1 MPVSAPSHPPL
12 YRTIFREALSTAW
25 HHPHLWLLAFFAAL
39 LQTGGIYDA
48 LLQSFRDLGGV
59 AVQQLQGSS
68 LTQGLFSWA
77 IQPMSEIGK
86 SLGLLGSIGRIEGLL
101 FALVLLGIAAG
112 ASVIAQGALVYGLGI
127 RIRGT
132 VPPLSACL
140 SMGGRYFWKTAG
152 LNLVT
157 LGLIA
162 AFRVLV
168 LLPFSTPLAQTS
180 AWTVIGSLLAYFFY
194 IFAVITLTAV
204 HLFGLNSIVLQR
216 YSLTESLMRGL
227 AQAKQAWLVILELG
241 LGFFALGV
249 ALFLGLS
256 AFYVIAGVPL
266 LILTLSAALLNANL
280 AVTIF
285 SGIFYAG
292 ALLAFI
298 LLGSFATTVQFSAW
312 QHLSIRVAQGN
323 ALAKIHRLFTRPKR

>member
-1 MPVSAPSHPPL
+1 MHVTAPSHPPL
-12 YRTIFREALSTAW
+12 YRTLFREALSTAW

-86 SLGLLGSIGRIEGLL
+86 SLGVLGSLGRIEGLL
-101 FALVLLGIAAG
+101 LALVLLGIAAG
-112 ASVIAQGALVYGLGI
+112 ASVIAQGALIYGLGI
-127 RIRGT
+127 RLRGN
-132 VPPLSACL
+132 VPPLAMCL
-140 SMGGRYFWKTAG
+140 SIGGRYFWKIAG
-152 LNLVT
+152 LNLIT

-168 LLPFSTPLAQTS
+168 LIPFSTPLAQTS
-180 AWTVIGSLLAYFFY
+180 VWTIVGSLLAYFFY

-216 YSLTESLMRGL
+216 YSLTESVLRGF

-241 LGFFALGV
+241 FGFFLLGT
-249 ALFLGLS
+249 ALFFGLT
-256 AFYVIAGVPL
+256 ALYVIAGIPL
-266 LILTLSAALLNANL
+266 LILTLSAALLNAGL
-280 AVTIF
+280 AATIL
-285 SGIFYAG
+285 SGVFYVG

-298 LLGSFATTVQFSAW
+298 LLGSFATTVQFAAW
-312 QHLSIRVAQGN
+312 QGLSVRVAQGN